1 MDGPRACH
9 AEWSKS
15 DREREILYVPYMQNL
30 NGANEPIYK
39 TGVESQI
46 QKTNLWF
53 PGSKWERDKLG
64 LTYMHYYI

>member
-1 MDGPRACH
+1 MDGPRAYH
-9 AEWSKS
+9 AEWSKP

-46 QKTNLWF
+46 
-53 PGSKWERDKLG
+53 
-64 LTYMHYYI
+64 